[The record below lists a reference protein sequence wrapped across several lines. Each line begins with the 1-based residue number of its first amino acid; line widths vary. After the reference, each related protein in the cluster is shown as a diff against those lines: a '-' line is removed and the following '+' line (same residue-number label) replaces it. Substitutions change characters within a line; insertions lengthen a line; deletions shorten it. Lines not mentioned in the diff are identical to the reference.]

1 MFNRSWE
8 SGTAT
13 IVERKK
19 MILGTDHG
27 SGNPPRYKFVVDV
40 EVPGK
45 PPFRT
50 TMKSPL
56 MTTDQSSL
64 WGNKFIPPHPGQ
76 VVPVKAD
83 PEGKK
88 AKWDRGKMKE
98 ANAAVVQDLLALRQA
113 ASAKPQTA
121 DRTAQLERLAKL
133 KEQGALTDAEYERAR
148 EDIEKT

>member
-1 MFNRSWE
+1 MLGRSWVRGE
-8 SGTAT
+8 AT
-13 IVERKK
+13 IVEKKK

-27 SGNPPRYKFVVDV
+27 SGNPPRYKFV
-40 EVPGK
+40 VPGK

-64 WGNKFIPPHPGQ
+64 WGNKFIPPQPGQ

-88 AKWDRGKMKE
+88 AKWDRSKMKE
-98 ANAAVVQDLLALRQA
+98 ANAAVLQDLLALRQA
-113 ASAKPQTA
+113 ASAKPQPA
-121 DRTAQLERLAKL
+121 DRAAQLERLAKL
-133 KEQGALTDAEYERAR
+133 KEQGALTDAEYEQAR
-148 EDIEKT
+148 QNLDNG

>member
-1 MFNRSWE
+1 MLDRDWE
-8 SGTAT
+8 AGKAT

-27 SGNPPRYKFVVDV
+27 SGNPPRYKFIVVV
-40 EVPGK
+40 EVAGK

-56 MTTDQSSL
+56 ITTDQSSL

-83 PEGKK
+83 AERKK
-88 AKWDRGKMKE
+88 AKWDRSKE
-98 ANAAVVQDLLALRQA
+98 ANAAVLGDLLARRQA
-113 ASAKPQTA
+113 GTGEPQPA
-121 DRTAQLERLAKL
+121 DRAAQLDRLAKL
-133 KEQGALTDAEYERAR
+133 KEQGALTDAEYEQAR
-148 EDIEKT
+148 KGIEQA

>member
-1 MFNRSWE
+1 MARSWE
-8 SGTAT
+8 PGTAT

-64 WGNKFIPPHPGQ
+64 WGNKFVPPRPGQ
-76 VVPVKAD
+76 TVPVKAD
-83 PEGKK
+83 PDGKK
-88 AKWDRGKMKE
+88 AKWDRSKMKE
-98 ANAAVVQDLLALRQA
+98 ANAAVIQDLLALRQA
-113 ASAKPQTA
+113 AARQPQPP
-121 DRTAQLERLAKL
+121 DRDAQLERLAKL
-133 KEQGALTDAEYERAR
+133 KEQGALTDAEYELAR
-148 EDIEKT
+148 QNLESG

>member
-1 MFNRSWE
+1 MGRSWE
-8 SGTAT
+8 PGNAT

-19 MILGTDHG
+19 LILGTDHG

-50 TMKSPL
+50 TMKSPM

-83 PEGKK
+83 VEGKK
-88 AKWDRGKMKE
+88 AKWDRSKMKE
-98 ANAAVVQDLLALRQA
+98 ANAAVIQDLMAVRQA
-113 ASAKPQTA
+113 ALAQPQPI
-121 DRTAQLERLAKL
+121 DRAAQLERLAKL
-133 KEQGALTDAEYERAR
+133 KEQGALTDAEYEQAR
-148 EDIEKT
+148 QNLESG